1 MYKAPAPRPGGTWR
15 EPEPTSEATDGTR
28 RELELTS
35 NVAVKFFGVR
45 HKLRVSER
53 PNAWTQGSQEWQ
65 LARDSS
71 NSAPKTVTDGTRREL
86 EPTSKVAGQNAVLG
100 VTRYSSARVQKP
112 MTRNNALCIK

>member
-1 MYKAPAPRPGGTWR
+1 MYKALAPRPGGTWR

-45 HKLRVSER
+45 LKLRVSER
-53 PNAWTQGSQEWQ
+53 PNAYITGTQEMWTQGSQEWQ
-65 LARDSS
+65 HAKDSS

-86 EPTSKVAGQNAVLG
+86 EPTSNVAGQNAVLG
-100 VTRYSSARVQKP
+100 VTWYSSVRVQ
-112 MTRNNALCIK
+112 